1 MSIDVTRSGTPLP
14 LSVRVA
20 EEIRVMLARRRM
32 SGRELARRLDVSP
45 SWVNY
50 RLTGAQPIDLNDLER
65 ISEALGVTV
74 FDLIPRSAGQS
85 DITPRY
91 AQVDQSDEVEV
102 TQKRSDRTRPGGVGR
117 PPNVPSSSRRPS
129 FLRKPIPA

>member
-20 EEIRVMLARRRM
+20 EEIRVMLTRRRI
-32 SGRELARRLDVSP
+32 SGRELARRLNVSP

-65 ISEALGVTV
+65 ISDALGVTV

-91 AQVDQSDEVEV
+91 DPADAGVD
-102 TQKRSDRTRPGGVGR
+102 QKRSDRRRPGGVSR
-117 PPNVPSSSRRPS
+117 PPNVPSGSRRPS
-129 FLRKPIPA
+129 LLRQPIPA

>member
-20 EEIRVMLARRRM
+20 EEIRVMLTRRRM

-50 RLTGAQPIDLNDLER
+50 RLTGAQAIDLNDLER

-85 DITPRY
+85 DATPRY
-91 AQVDQSDEVEV
+91 DGSADSRLD
-102 TQKRSDRTRPGGVGR
+102 QKRSDGRRPAGVSR

-129 FLRKPIPA
+129 FLRTPISA

>member
-20 EEIRVMLARRRM
+20 EEIRVMLTRRRM

-65 ISEALGVTV
+65 ISEALGVTIH
-74 FDLIPRSAGQS
+74 DLLPRSAGQS
-85 DITPRY
+85 ADTPRY
-91 AQVDQSDEVEV
+91 PDSQLADGEV
-102 TQKRSDRTRPGGVGR
+102 TQKRSDRTRPAGVGR
-117 PPNVPSSSRRPS
+117 PPNVPSGSRRPS